1 MHTFRFMGKKRLK
14 CSQRHILP
22 VSGISGW
29 REQMA
34 AGQRRDI
41 QERRSWT
48 GETQRPKKGNNQ
60 RHGDSESI
68 RRRASPTQ
76 CSPRER
82 DRERERA
89 NPSEPVAVVREQ
101 LTSPTGRFY
110 SPLLCVWDPP
120 GWRGAEADWYWQ
132 GLCGR
137 GRRAAGGWRRV
148 KKVVMNQQ
156 LSLTKARHKNRVRP
170 RQKHTRTHTHTHVR
184 TSKRGRSHAIKSDVC
199 VKQRWRVGE
208 RLQSEEGGLSK
219 KWTNKTPENQ
229 IPLLLSRRHS
239 ETLSVQ
245 VMWL

>member
-170 RQKHTRTHTHTHVR
+170 RQKHTHTHTHTFVHPNAAALTPLNLMCVW
-184 TSKRGRSHAIKSDVC
+184 SRGEGWGKGCSRRRGAYPKSGPIKHLKIKSHC
-199 VKQRWRVGE
+199 SYRGAIQRRYLC
-208 RLQSEEGGLSK
+208 R
-219 KWTNKTPENQ
+219 
-229 IPLLLSRRHS
+229 
-239 ETLSVQ
+239 
-245 VMWL
+245 